1 MKLLAFIKKDILET
15 LSYRFRLVLEL
26 AGNIVSLLVFY
37 FVGKTFA
44 SAISP
49 YLQPYG
55 NDFFSYVLVGI
66 ATANFVT
73 VGLSALADE
82 IRTAQVQGTLEYL
95 LATPTSIYTIL
106 IGNTLWSFIS
116 AFISATGILVLGA
129 VFLHFQVSLQ
139 AALFSLL
146 ILLLTFTAFL
156 TIGML
161 SASFVII
168 FKQGNPIEYIL
179 GWSSFFLGS
188 VIFPVEVLPRYFQ
201 QIAQILPISH
211 AVRALR
217 GLLLANST
225 VAEVIP
231 SMINL
236 CIFIVVLAPLSG
248 LFLRFAVNRAKRD
261 GNLAQY

>member
-1 MKLLAFIKKDILET
+1 VKLLAFVKKDVLES
-15 LSYRFRLVLEL
+15 LSYRFRLLLDL
-26 AGNIVSLLVFY
+26 AGNIISLLIFY
-37 FVGKTFA
+37 FIGKTFT

-49 YLQPYG
+49 YLQEYG
-55 NDFFSYVLVGI
+55 NDFFAYVLVGI

-82 IRTAQVQGTLEYL
+82 IRTAQVQGTLEFL

-106 IGNTLWSFIS
+106 IGSTLWSFMS
-116 AFISATGILVLGA
+116 AFISAAGILVLGA
-129 VFLHFQVSLQ
+129 IFLSFQISLN

-146 ILLLTFTAFL
+146 VLLLTFAAFL
-156 TIGML
+156 AIGML

-168 FKQGNPIEYIL
+168 FKQGNPIDYLL

-188 VIFPVEVLPRYFQ
+188 VIFPVEVLPRPFQ
-201 QIAQILPISH
+201 QIAQVLPITH

-217 GLLLANST
+217 GLLLAEST
-225 VAEVIP
+225 VKEVIP
-231 SMINL
+231 STVNL
-236 CIFIVVLAPLSG
+236 CIFIVVLAPLSA

-261 GNLAQY
+261 GNLVQY

>member
-1 MKLLAFIKKDILET
+1 MKLLAFLKKDILAM
-15 LSYRFRLVLEL
+15 LSYRFRLLLNL

-37 FVGKTFA
+37 FIGKTFS

-49 YLQPYG
+49 HLEAYG
-55 NDFFSYVLVGI
+55 NDYFSYVLVGI

-73 VGLSALADE
+73 VGLSALADQV
-82 IRTAQVQGTLEYL
+82 RTAQVQGTLEYL

-106 IGNTLWSFIS
+106 IGNTLWSFATAFVS
-116 AFISATGILVLGA
+116 AAGILVLGA
-129 VFLHFQVSLQ
+129 VFLHFQVSLI

-146 ILLLTFTAFL
+146 ILLLTFAAFL
-156 TIGML
+156 AIGML

-168 FKQGNPIEYIL
+168 FKQGDPIEYLL

-188 VIFPVEVLPRYFQ
+188 VIFPVEVLPPVFQ
-201 QIAQILPISH
+201 YAAQVLPISH

-217 GLLLANST
+217 ELLLAQAT
-225 VAEVIP
+225 VVEVVP
-231 SMINL
+231 SMVNL
-236 CIFIVVLAPLSG
+236 CIFIIVLAPASA

-261 GNLAQY
+261 GNLVQY